1 MKQYYFFVLLFSC
14 FEKYQVEKSY
24 NYYKRQYR
32 NYLLLV
38 KRKNKYITY
47 KVDSRIVSFLF
58 QIDSVEELVFD
69 QVLFMELLELKESF
83 HYNIAVIGYKKPRE
97 YYCSS
102 FSDYL
107 RLKNSSKRYRKE
119 RSGEEY
125 GVS

>member
-1 MKQYYFFVLLFSC
+1 MDYSYIDKEMKQYYFLVLLFSY

-69 QVLFMELLELKESF
+69 QVLFMELLELKES
-83 HYNIAVIGYKKPRE
+83 N
-97 YYCSS
+97 
-102 FSDYL
+102 L
-107 RLKNSSKRYRKE
+107 
-119 RSGEEY
+119 
-125 GVS
+125 

>member
-1 MKQYYFFVLLFSC
+1 MK
-14 FEKYQVEKSY
+14 KYQVEKSY

-69 QVLFMELLELKESF
+69 QILFMELLELKERLTLNKKT
-83 HYNIAVIGYKKPRE
+83 NIYKVRNG
-97 YYCSS
+97 
-102 FSDYL
+102 FTFLRYL
-107 RLKNSSKRYRKE
+107 FFIKKGKLVTRIMNKVKVRIKRKIRN
-119 RSGEEY
+119 
-125 GVS
+125 

>member
-1 MKQYYFFVLLFSC
+1 MK
-14 FEKYQVEKSY
+14 KYQVEKSY

-69 QVLFMELLELKESF
+69 QILFMELLELKESY
-83 HYNIAVIGYKKPRE
+83 HYNIAVSRYKKHRE
-97 YYCSS
+97 YYCAS